1 MTQPLRHR
9 SLPSARVS
17 VSDVIHTAATPLL
30 ARFRGRRCLS
40 APQEQ
45 SDEYLS
51 DISDIRQIY
60 LFTEVGPEFRLSG
73 QRCR

>member
-9 SLPSARVS
+9 SLPSARVC
-17 VSDVIHTAATPLL
+17 VGDVTHTAATPLL

-40 APQEQ
+40 PQEQ

-51 DISDIRQIY
+51 DISDIRHIY

-73 QRCR
+73 QRFR